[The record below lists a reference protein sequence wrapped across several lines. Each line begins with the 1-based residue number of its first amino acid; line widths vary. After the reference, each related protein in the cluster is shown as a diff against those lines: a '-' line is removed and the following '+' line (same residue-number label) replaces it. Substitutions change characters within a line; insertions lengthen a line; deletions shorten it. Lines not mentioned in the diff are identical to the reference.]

1 MHFYDSIVVIE
12 KRKIT
17 APFDIQ
23 IGQFTTGYVE
33 NGKKNMM
40 SFITYKLGI
49 FTFKLKNRTRS
60 LFYK

>member
-1 MHFYDSIVVIE
+1 MHLYDSIVVIE
-12 KRKIT
+12 KREIT

-33 NGKKNMM
+33 SGKKNMM
-40 SFITYKLGI
+40 SLITYKIGI
-49 FTFKLKNRTRS
+49 FIFKVKNRMRS